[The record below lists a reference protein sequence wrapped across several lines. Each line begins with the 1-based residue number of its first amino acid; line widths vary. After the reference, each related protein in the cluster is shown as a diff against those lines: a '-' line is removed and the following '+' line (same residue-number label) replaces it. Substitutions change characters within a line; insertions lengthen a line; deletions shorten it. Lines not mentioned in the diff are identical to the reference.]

1 MQLVSLNQL
10 GHNYTVKPLSF
21 LNSVFMKKSRLLICI
36 LLVTISILSPH
47 AQELRKKVPVL
58 NVGIYHMRITPDQNA
73 VEFNEEDEKL
83 LDETKEISRLIAK
96 FNPTIICVEI
106 EPHRNEEIN
115 RKYQKFL
122 SSSQHYS
129 DLGEV
134 SLIAFEVGKLT
145 GVDSIYG
152 INHLMAYD
160 YIIDKKLVN
169 TLDPEMYSAYTNDP
183 LLSAPG
189 VVARLNQMNTRGKI
203 QSINTPEFMDFLIN
217 ENADILTHI
226 GTDGKF
232 EGADEAAKFYQRN
245 LRMYSNLNR
254 IRLDEHDRIFILM
267 GGTHTAFFNTFL
279 SRSPKYQLVDVSSYL
294 H

>member
-1 MQLVSLNQL
+1 
-10 GHNYTVKPLSF
+10 
-21 LNSVFMKKSRLLICI
+21 MKKSRLLVCI
-36 LLVTISILSPH
+36 LLVTTGIFSLGT
-47 AQELRKKVPVL
+47 QELRKKVPVL
-58 NVGIYHMRITPDQNA
+58 NVGTFHMRMTPDKNA
-73 VEFNEEDEKL
+73 VAFNEEDQKVLE
-83 LDETKEISRLIAK
+83 ETRQLSRLIAK

-106 EPHRNEEIN
+106 EPNRHEEIN
-115 RKYQKFL
+115 RKYRQFL
-122 SSSQHYS
+122 SSSEHDS

-134 SLIAFEVGKLT
+134 SFIAFEVGKLT

-160 YIIDKKLVN
+160 YMINSKIDN
-169 TLDPEMYSAYTNDP
+169 TLDPKMYNAYSNDP

-189 VVARLNQMNTRGKI
+189 VVAKLNQMTTIEKI

-226 GTDGKF
+226 GTDSKF

-254 IRLDEHDRIFILM
+254 IQVDEQDRIFILM

-279 SRSPKYQLVDVSSYL
+279 RRSPKYQLVDVSSYL
-294 H
+294 R